1 MSFSTQPKTLLPGLN
16 SCRATGPARRRQRA
30 RLVADI
36 VMLAVLVDLLHVV
49 VLMKSWSPRRPSRRL
64 EQDRGK
70 QSPPSQSNFTLNRS
84 SHCVVVQLNSSFSLS
99 RPSSVGQ
106 HHCDLQN
113 TLLAFF
119 TGKYGENCHNISSYS
134 CPSRKSDQ
142 NAFKVDCC
150 SPKCEWAATAACFDR
165 KMLLISTP
173 SVPTMPIWVGCKMCL
188 RSQIY
193 GGGDS
198 SLHASAQMH
207 SAKSTQYI
215 VLDPIGFTYDTVS
228 DSVHNAVS
236 TC

>member
-1 MSFSTQPKTLLPGLN
+1 MNLLLEIFNGNDNVIMFNNEPAFRNIQWQCQWLCHNAALVSFSTQPKTLLPGLN

-36 VMLAVLVDLLHVV
+36 VVLAVLVDLLHFV
-49 VLMKSWSPRRPSRRL
+49 VLMKRWSPRRPSRRL

-119 TGKYGENCHNISSYS
+119 TGKYGENCHNISSYP
-134 CPSRKSDQ
+134 CPSRDKWS
-142 NAFKVDCC
+142 
-150 SPKCEWAATAACFDR
+150 KC
-165 KMLLISTP
+165 I
-173 SVPTMPIWVGCKMCL
+173 
-188 RSQIY
+188 
-193 GGGDS
+193 
-198 SLHASAQMH
+198 
-207 SAKSTQYI
+207 
-215 VLDPIGFTYDTVS
+215 
-228 DSVHNAVS
+228 
-236 TC
+236 